1 MIVLGHIWRHEV
13 SKREEHEC
21 GKYFIMNVLQ
31 HFLFT
36 FNIDEAIFVTVF
48 IAVVMVEVVVV
59 VVIAAVVVEEG
70 EDGDCDCSCSCRGG
84 ASGGFGDICDII
96 AEPIVLVIVAIASP
110 AKIVSVNL
118 LFVFAISLGA
128 DVVKGADDDADTDA
142 DNVSFACA
150 NNISVLCSSS
160 AVGVSAVDSGVA
172 FSFSQE
178 IVSVVLS
185 LSFNPVLSRIS
196 SSIFWRFWV
205 EFP

>member
-31 HFLFT
+31 LFLFT

-70 EDGDCDCSCSCRGG
+70 EDGDCDCSCSCSCRGG

-160 AVGVSAVDSGVA
+160 AVDSGVA

-185 LSFNPVLSRIS
+185 WSFNPVLSRIS

>member
-1 MIVLGHIWRHEV
+1 
-13 SKREEHEC
+13 
-21 GKYFIMNVLQ
+21 MNVLQ

-48 IAVVMVEVVVV
+48 IAIVMVEVVVV

-70 EDGDCDCSCSCRGG
+70 EDGDCSCSCRGG

-185 LSFNPVLSRIS
+185 
-196 SSIFWRFWV
+196 
-205 EFP
+205 

>member
-1 MIVLGHIWRHEV
+1 MWKILYY
-13 SKREEHEC
+13 EC
-21 GKYFIMNVLQ
+21 IATF
-31 HFLFT
+31 FFT

-110 AKIVSVNL
+110 A
-118 LFVFAISLGA
+118 
-128 DVVKGADDDADTDA
+128 DTDV

-150 NNISVLCSSS
+150 NNISILYSSS

-178 IVSVVLS
+178 IVSIVLS
-185 LSFNPVLSRIS
+185 
-196 SSIFWRFWV
+196 
-205 EFP
+205 